1 MKRALPRGM
10 IPLLLFCGGVI
21 GMGAYCQAVTAG
33 TEPGRG
39 AEMPK
44 LVRVGTLDSAAA
56 RQEFQ
61 REIEALQRQ
70 EAQVAARRS
79 ELRQAR
85 AGAARDCAAQE
96 LEQAVRML
104 RDGNARR
111 FRTYGFL
118 LNRRFVLVPDKG
130 AVFIYVA
137 AEDALRPNGEPYVP
151 PGPSAG

>member
-1 MKRALPRGM
+1 MKRALPRGL

-21 GMGAYCQAVTAG
+21 GMGAYCEAVTAG
-33 TEPGRG
+33 AEPVRG
-39 AEMPK
+39 AEVPK

-61 REIEALQRQ
+61 REIEALQR
-70 EAQVAARRS
+70 EETQVAARRC

-85 AGAARDCAAQE
+85 AGAATEHAAQE

-118 LNRRFVLVPDKG
+118 LNRRFVLVPKKG
-130 AVFIYVA
+130 AVFVYVA
-137 AEDALRPNGEPYVP
+137 AEDALRTDGEPYVP
-151 PGPSAG
+151 PGLSAG